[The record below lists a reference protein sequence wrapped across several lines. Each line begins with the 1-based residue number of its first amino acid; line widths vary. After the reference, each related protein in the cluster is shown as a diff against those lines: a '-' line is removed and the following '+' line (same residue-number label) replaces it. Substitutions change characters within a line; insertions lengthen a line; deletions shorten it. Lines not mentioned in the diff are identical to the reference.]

1 VPDSWFIANKR
12 SPKVLLLALSRLPVG
27 SSAKSTVGV
36 PTNALAM
43 ATRCFSPPDNCFG
56 KCFILASRP
65 TLDKALVALFW
76 ASSSPWI
83 SKGSM
88 TLSRADN
95 FGNKWNDWNT
105 NPTLSPLIVARAS
118 SSKEVIS
125 CPHRETVPDVG
136 KSSPARIASKV
147 VLPEPDGPTIATVWP
162 LSTLKVI
169 SLTMDNT
176 PSGLLTFLVMFFA
189 FMSGVFKMK
198 CRLFSFIVLALF
210 AAANDANAF
219 DANNPRILIVGDS
232 VSAGLGVEYQKTWPK
247 LLEDKIKE
255 EGYNYGVINAS
266 ISGDTTSGGAERLP
280 ELLVEHQPAIVI
292 IELGGNDG
300 LRGFPITTIKN
311 NLTIMIEQAQSRQ
324 ADVLLA
330 GMQLPPNY
338 GPAYTESFAA
348 LFPELATKHNV
359 ELIPRI
365 MQDVAL
371 DGSLM
376 QNDGIHPNREGQQ
389 IIFQLV
395 WQPLQSVLYKTN

>member
-1 VPDSWFIANKR
+1 
-12 SPKVLLLALSRLPVG
+12 
-27 SSAKSTVGV
+27 
-36 PTNALAM
+36 M
-43 ATRCFSPPDNCFG
+43 
-56 KCFILASRP
+56 
-65 TLDKALVALFW
+65 
-76 ASSSPWI
+76 
-83 SKGSM
+83 
-88 TLSRADN
+88 
-95 FGNKWNDWNT
+95 
-105 NPTLSPLIVARAS
+105 
-118 SSKEVIS
+118 
-125 CPHRETVPDVG
+125 
-136 KSSPARIASKV
+136 
-147 VLPEPDGPTIATVWP
+147 
-162 LSTLKVI
+162 
-169 SLTMDNT
+169 
-176 PSGLLTFLVMFFA
+176 
-189 FMSGVFKMK
+189 
-198 CRLFSFIVLALF
+198 
-210 AAANDANAF
+210 
-219 DANNPRILIVGDS
+219 
-232 VSAGLGVEYQKTWPK
+232 SAGLGVEYQKTWPK

-324 ADVLLA
+324 VDVLLA

-338 GPAYTESFAA
+338 GPTYTESFAA
-348 LFPELATKHNV
+348 LFPELATNHNV

>member
-1 VPDSWFIANKR
+1 
-12 SPKVLLLALSRLPVG
+12 
-27 SSAKSTVGV
+27 
-36 PTNALAM
+36 M
-43 ATRCFSPPDNCFG
+43 
-56 KCFILASRP
+56 
-65 TLDKALVALFW
+65 
-76 ASSSPWI
+76 
-83 SKGSM
+83 
-88 TLSRADN
+88 
-95 FGNKWNDWNT
+95 
-105 NPTLSPLIVARAS
+105 
-118 SSKEVIS
+118 
-125 CPHRETVPDVG
+125 
-136 KSSPARIASKV
+136 
-147 VLPEPDGPTIATVWP
+147 PEPDGPTIATVWP

-169 SLTMDNT
+169 SLTMDNK